1 MQFDGLAA
9 FAGGFGLRA
18 RHPSLTRRLPPGSP
32 RAEEDS
38 EHRRRQAW
46 QMTSWRLLTTVLLAG
61 ALLAGTLTVPTAVG
75 AARPTAKSHLW
86 AKGTTPL
93 RAAATVARRYWGAL
107 PCSGQIKVLARRP
120 LPAGL
125 GPASDAWVTFDSSL
139 GKNNL
144 AAPASSYS
152 NCAIAFARW
161 RWPTS
166 TSMREDWDL
175 FCTTMT
181 HELGHLLGHSHDST
195 RGSVMAP
202 AFTDHSSVPPICRA
216 TRPARSAD
224 TAHHQR

>member
-1 MQFDGLAA
+1 
-9 FAGGFGLRA
+9 
-18 RHPSLTRRLPPGSP
+18 
-32 RAEEDS
+32 
-38 EHRRRQAW
+38 
-46 QMTSWRLLTTVLLAG
+46 MTVSRLLTAVLLAG
-61 ALLAGTLTVPTAVG
+61 ALLAGTLTVPTTAG
-75 AARPTAKSHLW
+75 AAHSTANSHLW
-86 AKGTTPL
+86 AKGSTPL

-107 PCSGQIKVLARRP
+107 PCRGQITIRARRP

-125 GPASDAWVTFDSSL
+125 GRASDAWVTFDSSL
-139 GKNNL
+139 GTNNL
-144 AAPASSYS
+144 AAPPSSYS
-152 NCAIAFARW
+152 NCAIEFARW

-202 AFTDHSSVPPICRA
+202 VFTDQSSVPAICRA

-224 TAHHQR
+224 TAHHQRQPRLP